1 MVTQIGHIAF
11 RVPDLDAAVDFQRDI
26 LGMVET
32 ERSAGVSYLTCNE
45 RHHELML
52 IEDPVQ
58 RGYDHIGLQV
68 DEPTALEESIH
79 AVKEA
84 GGKLLGE
91 VYDGEPGIDRAVR
104 VLSPGG
110 HVFKLFCGMETVAA
124 LDPADR
130 PLKFEH
136 ASVKVLNT
144 PRFERFLRDGL
155 GFRFSD
161 RMGPM
166 ASWWH
171 CDSDHHGIAVTFGP
185 RSELSHYAYSLPDL
199 DAMGRVAD
207 RLKLHRDQRLIWG
220 PSRHGPGNNRFMYFH
235 DNDGAMVELCSDI
248 AQMDDYV
255 PRSWPMGAKTINQ
268 WGGAPPP
275 RFLLT
280 GFPIVR
286 PEPGRPAY
294 AMRPDRSPM
303 AAGA

>member
-1 MVTQIGHIAF
+1 M
-11 RVPDLDAAVDFQRDI
+11 
-26 LGMVET
+26 
-32 ERSAGVSYLTCNE
+32 
-45 RHHELML
+45 
-52 IEDPVQ
+52 
-58 RGYDHIGLQV
+58 
-68 DEPTALEESIH
+68 
-79 AVKEA
+79 
-84 GGKLLGE
+84 
-91 VYDGEPGIDRAVR
+91 
-104 VLSPGG
+104 
-110 HVFKLFCGMETVAA
+110 
-124 LDPADR
+124 
-130 PLKFEH
+130 
-136 ASVKVLNT
+136 
-144 PRFERFLRDGL
+144 
-155 GFRFSD
+155 
-161 RMGPM
+161 
-166 ASWWH
+166 
-171 CDSDHHGIAVTFGP
+171 TFGP